1 MAWCPKCRYEYR
13 DGIEMCPDC
22 KVALVDELPP
32 TDNELSG
39 KGMDF
44 SNEQFLNMNTENNSE
59 FGNFT
64 ENSSS
69 DIDKQVSDDDKIK
82 VYQDKKTKA
91 EDFKS
96 SAYTL
101 IIMGVL
107 GLVALV
113 LIELGII
120 PLHLAVPGKYIT
132 YTVMSVMFIIFIITG
147 IGSFR
152 SFKKYASEAKSE
164 DELTESIISWAHENI
179 NKEYITGKAGALEET
194 TDEIKYFKYFEIL
207 KNSITAQF
215 GELDASYLEAICEE
229 LYADIFEN

>member
-22 KVALVDELPP
+22 KVALVDELPSEDKGLAGKD
-32 TDNELSG
+32 TDFQ
-39 KGMDF
+39 K
-44 SNEQFLNMNTENNSE
+44 EQCLNINTENDAIYE
-59 FGNFT
+59 KFAENF
-64 ENSSS
+64 SS
-69 DIDKQVSDDDKIK
+69 DIDKQVSDSDKIK

-107 GLVALV
+107 GLAALV

-120 PLHLAVPGKYIT
+120 PIHLASPGKYIT
-132 YTVMSVMFIIFIITG
+132 YTVMAVMFIIFIITG

-152 SFKKYASEAKSE
+152 SFKKYASESKSE
-164 DELTESIISWAHENI
+164 DELTERINTWVHDNI
-179 NKEYITGKAGALEET
+179 NKEYITGKAGILEET
-194 TDEIKYFKYFEIL
+194 SDEIKYFKYFEIL
-207 KNSITAQF
+207 KDSVTEQF

>member
-13 DGIEMCPDC
+13 DGIKMCPDC
-22 KVALVDELPP
+22 KVELVDERPP
-32 TDNELSG
+32 IDNELSG
-39 KGMDF
+39 KDTDF
-44 SNEQFLNMNTENNSE
+44 RNEQFLNINTERTDNFEE
-59 FGNFT
+59 FPENFP
-64 ENSSS
+64 S
-69 DIDKQVSDDDKIK
+69 DIDKQVSDSDKIK

-113 LIELGII
+113 LIELGVI
-120 PLHLAVPGKYIT
+120 PLHLAAPGKYIT
-132 YTVMSVMFIIFIITG
+132 YTVMAAMFIIFIITG

-152 SFKKYASEAKSE
+152 SFKKYASESKSE
-164 DELTESIISWAHENI
+164 DELTERINTWVHENI
-179 NKEYITGKAGALEET
+179 NKEYITGKAGISEET
-194 TDEIKYFKYFEIL
+194 SDEIKYFKYFEVL
-207 KNSITAQF
+207 KDSVTAKF

-229 LYADIFEN
+229 LYADIFEK